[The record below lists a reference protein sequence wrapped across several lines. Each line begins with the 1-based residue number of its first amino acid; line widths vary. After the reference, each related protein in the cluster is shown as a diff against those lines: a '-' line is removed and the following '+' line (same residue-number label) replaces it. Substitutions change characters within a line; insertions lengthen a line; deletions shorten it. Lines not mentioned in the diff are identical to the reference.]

1 MSVVFV
7 TASGT
12 GVGKTLVAS
21 RLAAELVAAGR
32 PVRAL
37 KPVETGVTAD
47 RIAESDAAQL
57 LRAQGLP
64 VDDEHLAQVTRWRFA
79 APLSPDV
86 AAAREQ
92 RSIPFDELL
101 AFCASAPG
109 CTTVI
114 EGVGGVMVPIDRDH
128 TVLDWIAALG
138 APTLLVTG
146 SYLGALS
153 HTLTAAQALAARGCP
168 IAAVIVSE
176 SREQPMPA
184 AETADVLGRFLA
196 APVTVL
202 PRGDEK
208 TGAVKA
214 PELLPLMDRWL

>member
-12 GVGKTLVAS
+12 AVGKTLVAS
-21 RLAAELVAAGR
+21 RLAAEFVTAGR

-37 KPVETGVTAD
+37 KPLETGIAAA
-47 RIAESDAAQL
+47 RIADSDGARL

-64 VDDEHLAQVTRWRFA
+64 VDDERLSQVTRWRFA

-101 AFCASAPG
+101 AFCAPMPG
-109 CTTVI
+109 CTTLI
-114 EGVGGVMVPIDRDH
+114 EGVGGVMVPIDRNH

-138 APTLLVTG
+138 APALLVTG

-153 HTLTAAQALAARGCP
+153 HTLTAAHALAARGCT

-184 AETADVLGRFLA
+184 AETADVLGRFLS

-202 PRGDEK
+202 PRCDEK
-208 TGAVKA
+208 TGAAKA
-214 PELLPLMDRWL
+214 PELLPLIDRWL